1 MWREELTCEWRG
13 ENVCLEEVDR
23 RERERESEMD
33 ELREYEG
40 ANKHKSFEVV
50 FPVSKE
56 QSLPSDR

>member
-1 MWREELTCEWRG
+1 
-13 ENVCLEEVDR
+13 
-23 RERERESEMD
+23 MD
-33 ELREYEG
+33 ELREYES

>member
-1 MWREELTCEWRG
+1 
-13 ENVCLEEVDR
+13 
-23 RERERESEMD
+23 MD

>member
-1 MWREELTCEWRG
+1 MRREELTCEWRG

-23 RERERESEMD
+23 RERESEMD